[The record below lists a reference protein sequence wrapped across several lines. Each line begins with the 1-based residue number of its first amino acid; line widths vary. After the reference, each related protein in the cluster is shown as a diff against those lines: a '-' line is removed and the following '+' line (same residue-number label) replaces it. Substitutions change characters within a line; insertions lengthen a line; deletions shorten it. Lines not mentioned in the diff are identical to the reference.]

1 MSTTSSDASPATAGT
16 GNPGINPEIRRVLEF
31 WFQSD
36 SRDQPTIDSRM
47 DRWFAA
53 DPILDS
59 VIRSEFAPLVDQ
71 ATRGQL
77 DDWAGTAE
85 GRLALIILIDQFR
98 RHIHR
103 GSPRAFSRDPK
114 ALKLCV
120 EGAMTGDYKALS
132 PLQQAFFFMPLQH
145 SESAKIQERSVK
157 IYAGLVSSASET
169 LKATLATF
177 AQFAELHHD
186 IIESFGRFPHRN
198 RILGRPNTPEEDEY
212 LEAGAPTFSQ

>member
-1 MSTTSSDASPATAGT
+1 MQDEA
-16 GNPGINPEIRRVLEF
+16 IRKVLEF
-31 WFQSD
+31 WFSAAELDAPQ
-36 SRDQPTIDSRM
+36 IDSRM
-47 DRWFAA
+47 ERWFG
-53 DPILDS
+53 S
-59 VIRSEFAPLVDQ
+59 DQ
-71 ATRGQL
+71 AL
-77 DDWAGTAE
+77 DERIRAEFGALLERALAGDLDGWAATAE
-85 GRLALIILIDQFR
+85 GRLALILLLDQFCR
-98 RHIHR
+98 NIHR
-103 GSPRAFSRDPK
+103 GTAQAFAGDRR
-114 ALKLCV
+114 ALKLCI
-120 EGAMTGDYKALS
+120 EGSMGNEYRTLS
-132 PLQQAFFFMPLQH
+132 PVQRVFFFMPLQH